1 MATALVEFTN
11 AGRAQRGRTAL
22 HTDMALMRAAQLHA
36 DQMARIGQMAHVLAM
51 TPLPRPEDRLAA
63 ANYRWRTYGEN
74 VAMGQASPAGALESW
89 MASDGH
95 RKNILD
101 PRFSELGTGY
111 ATDAQGR
118 PYYEQMFG
126 TPAS

>member
-1 MATALVEFTN
+1 
-11 AGRAQRGRTAL
+11 
-22 HTDMALMRAAQLHA
+22 
-36 DQMARIGQMAHVLAM
+36 
-51 TPLPRPEDRLAA
+51 
-63 ANYRWRTYGEN
+63 
-74 VAMGQASPAGALESW
+74 MGQASPAGALESW

-118 PYYEQMFG
+118 PYYVQMFG